1 MSTAQVL
8 VFFVDREHT
17 TRCWARPAVH
27 IVQLTLLT
35 PIVEALLIRLAK
47 VARQDTLRPLA
58 HLYVPF
64 VQREAT
70 STAQEFV
77 LFVNRNVVWL
87 LKAGRRWEKP
97 LQSLLTVLLL
107 VVIV

>member
-17 TRCWARPAVH
+17 TRCWARPAVQ

-35 PIVEALLIRLAK
+35 PIVVALVILLAK
-47 VARQDTLRPLA
+47 VARQDILRPLV
-58 HLYVPF
+58 HRHVPF
-64 VQREAT
+64 VQRVAM

-77 LFVNRNVVWL
+77 LFVNLNVAWL
-87 LKAGRRWEKP
+87 LKAGRR
-97 LQSLLTVLLL
+97 
-107 VVIV
+107 